1 MRRRSNLQPRE
12 LAGGAIE
19 CRRLPEDHV
28 ADGEGGGGGADT
40 AGERDDG
47 DGGRDRV
54 PGDAAD
60 TKAQV
65 LRQVIEPGQAPRLV
79 EALARGEDTAELAP
93 RREPGLLGCQP
104 VADQPLDLEREVGVD
119 LVGEVLFGST
129 G

>member
-28 ADGEGGGGGADT
+28 ADGEGGGGGADA

-65 LRQVIEPGQAPRLV
+65 LRQVIEPGQAPRIV
-79 EALARGEDTAELAP
+79 EALPGGEDAAGLADCGEQG
-93 RREPGLLGCQP
+93 RY
-104 VADQPLDLEREVGVD
+104 GV
-119 LVGEVLFGST
+119 
-129 G
+129 